1 MRQLARELLVTFG
14 GPKVTRCFSTLQSS
28 IFFGFGLEEQKV
40 SIWYTFCMAK
50 SLGVKYFC
58 SACGAA
64 SSTWTGRCQNC
75 GEWNTLQPQVEVS
88 TATAGTSGQR
98 LPTQSAYQAAKSK
111 TPRISS
117 SLPEVDTVLGG
128 GLVAGSVN
136 LLAGQP
142 GIGKSTLLLQIA
154 YSLASRHKV
163 LYVSGEESA
172 RQIALRAERLGA
184 QHKALQLAVST
195 VANDIAATIATGDY
209 EVVVVDSIQSVAVNE
224 INSAA
229 GSVSQVTNSTQLLTA
244 AAKATNTA
252 LLLVGHVTKEG
263 SIAGPK
269 VLEHAVDV
277 VLQLEG
283 DRYGG
288 FKILRASKNRYGA
301 TTEAGIF
308 EMTDQGLKAVANPS
322 AALLAER
329 QASDGSVVHA
339 TMEGSRPLLVEI
351 QALVNPTSYGYPKRT
366 SSGIDLNRVNLL
378 IAMLEHRTKL
388 KLADRD
394 IYVNVV
400 GGIRL
405 SEPAADLA
413 VCMAI
418 ASATKGMQLKKNAVV
433 FGEVGLSGEVRHV
446 PFLDKR
452 LNEAKKLGFEA
463 AIGPVVRSG
472 NLSTHS
478 AEAQGRPESIE
489 RATSLRARKPTF
501 LLSVRDVRSALNTF
515 LEKD

>member
-1 MRQLARELLVTFG
+1 
-14 GPKVTRCFSTLQSS
+14 
-28 IFFGFGLEEQKV
+28 
-40 SIWYTFCMAK
+40 MAK
-50 SLGVKYFC
+50 KLGVKYFC
-58 SACGAA
+58 SNCGEGFN
-64 SSTWTGRCQNC
+64 SWTGRCSNC
-75 GEWNTLQPQVEVS
+75 GEWNTLQQQVEVS
-88 TATAGTSGQR
+88 TATAGASG
-98 LPTQSAYQAAKSK
+98 KSLAIESLTK
-111 TPRISS
+111 AMNTRTPRLSTGM
-117 SLPEVDTVLGG
+117 PEVDEVLGG
-128 GLVAGSVN
+128 GIVAGSVN

-142 GIGKSTLLLQIA
+142 GIGKSTLLLQVA
-154 YSLASRHKV
+154 DNLSTKHKV

-172 RQIALRAERLGA
+172 RQVALRAERLGA
-184 QHKALQLAVST
+184 NAKDLQLAVSN
-195 VANDIAATIATGDY
+195 VANDIAATIASGDY
-209 EVVVVDSIQSVAVNE
+209 EVVIVDSIQAVAVNE

-229 GSVSQVTNSTQLLTA
+229 GNVSQITNSTQLLSA

-269 VLEHAVDV
+269 VLEHIVDV

-288 FKILRASKNRYGA
+288 FKILRAAKNRYGS
-301 TTEAGIF
+301 TNETGIF
-308 EMTDQGLKAVANPS
+308 EMGEGGLKAVDNPS

-329 QASDGSVVHA
+329 QVSDGSIVHA
-339 TMEGSRPLLVEI
+339 TMEGSRPLLVEV

-366 SSGIDLNRVNLL
+366 ASGIDLNRVNLL
-378 IAMLEHRTKL
+378 VAMLERRTKL

-394 IYVNVV
+394 IYVNIV

-418 ASATKGMQLKKNAVV
+418 ASASKGMQLKKNAVV

-446 PFLDKR
+446 PFLEKR
-452 LNEAKKLGFEA
+452 IAEAKKLGFEA
-463 AIGPVVRSG
+463 AIGPAVRLG
-472 NLSTHS
+472 K
-478 AEAQGRPESIE
+478 
-489 RATSLRARKPTF
+489 KPAF
-501 LLSVRDVRSALNTF
+501 LLPVRDIRSALNTF